1 MKPFVLWDLDGTL
14 VDSGTDIVN
23 AANASRVALG
33 FEALPHDTVRSFVG
47 EGAAKLIEYTLGA
60 EAVERHAEA
69 YATFIRLYSENLV
82 THTRPYEGI
91 DAIVRALSRRQS
103 VTTNK
108 PGAMARRMISHFQW
122 DTHFHS
128 VIGADDV
135 PQKKPAP
142 DMIHRALEL
151 AGVSPRDAVLVGD
164 TTIDIGA
171 AKAAGIDM
179 IAVGWGLRP
188 QEDLSAAPHRVH
200 TASEL
205 ASALGLVLSL
215 N

>member
-1 MKPFVLWDLDGTL
+1 MNRFVLWDLDGTL

-23 AANASRVALG
+23 AANAARVALG
-33 FEALPHDTVRSFVG
+33 FQALPHDTVRSFVG

-60 EAVERHAEA
+60 EAAERHAEA
-69 YATFIRLYSENLV
+69 YATFLRLYAADLV

-108 PGAMARRMISHFQW
+108 PGEMARRMIAHFEW
-122 DTHFHS
+122 EAHFHS
-128 VIGADDV
+128 VLGADDV
-135 PQKKPAP
+135 PNKKPAP

-171 AKAAGIDM
+171 ARAAGIDV
-179 IAVGWGLRP
+179 IAVEWGLRP
-188 QEDLSAAPHRVH
+188 GEDLSAATRCVK
-200 TASEL
+200 TTEEL
-205 ASALGLVLSL
+205 AAALGL
-215 N
+215 